1 MGNRRTSISSSGWW
15 GACACCGGDGVEVTP
30 KGRKAQG
37 LLALIG
43 VAPELRRHRSWLQDK
58 LWSDRPPEQGAASLR
73 QELAGIR
80 RALGEASAC
89 LSTDGG
95 WVALDPGRVRV
106 RLDPDPDDWE
116 LTGAPPEFVA
126 GLDIADPEFEDWI
139 RDQRAV
145 FAERLEAAGPPRAVG
160 GRRGCQDRPAPVEF
174 EDVQPSIA
182 VMPLT
187 LLGDLPEGPLVAA
200 GLAMDVIGLLT
211 RFRRLDAIAYS
222 STSALPP
229 GLPAREIGARLGAR
243 YVTQGVLWLSRTRMR
258 LAFDLILAE
267 TERVV
272 WSHSFDRD
280 CDDLFDVEREVAA
293 AVAAG
298 TMVEIDHLERS
309 RVRARDPNGL
319 PAYSLWLRG
328 LDDMLSLR
336 PAALPGRARALLSR
350 GLASTRPTR
359 ARCRAS
365 RAPTASAGSIAG
377 PRSARRRWPSP
388 RSSRCRRSMPTRT
401 TRGASAALG
410 WVALYQRDH
419 DRSLEAYR
427 HAMELN
433 PSDADVLAEYADA
446 LKHSGAPDEAVPL
459 FERADP
465 AQPLFGRPVPART
478 SSHTH
483 FVREDYEAAIR
494 TVRRMRRKS
503 TILRTLAASQA
514 MLGLDDD
521 ARETVRL
528 LREVGHGPIAAGRG
542 LGDDDPR
549 PRPELYRAPARRHE
563 ARRPLA
569 SGAFRRDHSAAAIA
583 GRSRSRTAAGVR
595 GPG

>member
-1 MGNRRTSISSSGWW
+1 MGYLPSKIARKVAPMAGGQQTDIDLELRLVGRMRLLRR
-15 GACACCGGDGVEVTP
+15 DGVEITP

-43 VAPELRRHRSWLQDK
+43 VAPELKRHRSWLQDK

-80 RALGEASAC
+80 RALGEASVC
-89 LSTDGG
+89 LSSEGG

-106 RLDPDPDDWE
+106 KLDPDPDDWE

-139 RDQRAV
+139 RDQRVV
-145 FAERLEAAGPPRAVG
+145 FAERLEAAGPPRAVAAV
-160 GRRGCQDRPAPVEF
+160 RVQDRPAPIEI

-187 LLGDLPEGPLVAA
+187 LLGDLREGPLVAA
-200 GLAMDVIGLLT
+200 GLAMDLIGLLT

-222 STSALPP
+222 STSALPA
-229 GLPAREIGARLGAR
+229 GLPAREIGGRLGAR
-243 YVTQGVLWLSRTRMR
+243 YVTQGVLWLSRTKMR

-280 CDDLFDVEREVAA
+280 CDDLFDVEREVAS
-293 AVAAG
+293 AVATG

-328 LDDMLSLR
+328 LDDMLTFDR
-336 PAALPGRARALLSR
+336 QRCQDALGHFFRAVSFDQTYARALS
-350 GLASTRPTR
+350 GI
-359 ARCRAS
+359 S
-365 RAPTASAGSIAG
+365 RAHGF
-377 PRSARRRWPSP
+377 RWKYRWAEKREAALAESEEFALQAVDADANDP
-388 RSSRCRRSMPTRT
+388 
-401 TRGASAALG
+401 GASAALG

-427 HAMELN
+427 HALELN

-459 FERADP
+459 FERAVRLNPYSAD
-465 AQPLFGRPVPART
+465 QYLRDLV
-478 SSHTH
+478 HTH
-483 FVREDYEAAIR
+483 YVREDYEAAIR

-528 LREVGHGPIAAGRG
+528 LREVGHGPMLPAEDWVTMIPDRDPSYTARLLEGMKRAG
-542 LGDDDPR
+542 L
-549 PRPELYRAPARRHE
+549 
-563 ARRPLA
+563 
-569 SGAFRRDHSAAAIA
+569 
-583 GRSRSRTAAGVR
+583 
-595 GPG
+595 